1 MSTLAIAVRLVTDDL
16 TSQQGTQY
24 TPDQAVSETWNTLTV
39 NEVTSWQ
46 GQDLV
51 DDKTLDAYLAVL
63 TATAPELDDAVALLE
78 G

>member
-1 MSTLAIAVRLVTDDL
+1 MSALAIAVRLVTDDL

-24 TPDQAVSETWNTLTV
+24 TPDQAVSETWDTLTV